1 MRAFAHLTDFT
12 DNLRVFLP
20 SSLHPFL
27 LGLPRS
33 LLCLLT
39 CSSVIQTFVSEYI
52 NPVCHLLVDHNAILL
67 VANADRIND
76 LLHRAI
82 NRLSYGYLVFGME
95 PPHFP
100 WYYDSTWS
108 IPTICGIIQRPI
120 LRDGVL
126 GLRGWQASSFL
137 DHIVTARSPSKT
149 INARQLTHMFIRFSS
164 TMRPPK
170 DRRLYWRSLMNL

>member
-1 MRAFAHLTDFT
+1 
-12 DNLRVFLP
+12 
-20 SSLHPFL
+20 
-27 LGLPRS
+27 

-39 CSSVIQTFVSEYI
+39 CSSVIQAFVSESI
-52 NPVCHLLVDHNAILL
+52 NPVCHLLVDHNPIVL
-67 VANADRIND
+67 VASADRIND

-82 NRLSYGYLVFGME
+82 NKLSYGYLVFGVE

-126 GLRGWQASSFL
+126 ELRGWQASSFL
-137 DHIVTARSPSKT
+137 DHIVTARFPSKT
-149 INARQLTHMFIRFSS
+149 INAQQLTHMLIRHSS
-164 TMRPPK
+164 TMRLTK
-170 DRRLYWRSLMNL
+170 NRQLYWRSLRNL